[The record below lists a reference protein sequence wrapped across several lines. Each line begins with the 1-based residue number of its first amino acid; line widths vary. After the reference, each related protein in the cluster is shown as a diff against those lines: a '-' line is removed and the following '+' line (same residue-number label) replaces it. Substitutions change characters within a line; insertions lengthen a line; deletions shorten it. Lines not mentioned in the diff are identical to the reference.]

1 MIMKKACLSVII
13 FLLITVCF
21 ASSLIGRWS
30 GTIGGQFEVVVD
42 LKEEGE
48 GKLSGIISSQI
59 GDVPISGGKIAGD
72 SIVFKD
78 VSFNGL
84 AVSYIKGKIAG
95 DTMHVTVGFQGQ
107 DFKGKLTR
115 VKNKIVSNR
124 QP

>member
-21 ASSLIGRWS
+21 ASSLIGKWA

-42 LKEEGE
+42 LKDEGE

-59 GDVPISGGKIAGD
+59 GDVPISGGKMAGD
-72 SIVFKD
+72 SIEFKD

-95 DTMHVTVGFQGQ
+95 DTMHVTIGFQGQ
-107 DFKGKLTR
+107 DIKGKLTR
-115 VKNKIVSNR
+115 VK
-124 QP
+124 

>member
-1 MIMKKACLSVII
+1 MIMKKAFLSVIVV
-13 FLLITVCF
+13 LLITVSF
-21 ASSLIGRWS
+21 ASSLVGRWS
-30 GTIGGQFEVVVD
+30 GTIEDQFEVSLI

-59 GDVPISGGKIAGD
+59 GDVPITGGKITGD
-72 SIVFKD
+72 SITFKG

-84 AVSYIKGKIAG
+84 AVSYIKGKLAG

-115 VKNKIVSNR
+115 VKNKVVSDR

>member
-1 MIMKKACLSVII
+1 MIMKKAFLSVIVV
-13 FLLITVCF
+13 LLITVSF
-21 ASSLIGRWS
+21 ASSLVGRWS
-30 GTIGGQFEVVVD
+30 GTIEDQFEVSLI

-48 GKLSGIISSQI
+48 GKLTGIISSQI
-59 GDVPISGGKIAGD
+59 GEVAISGGKITGD
-72 SIVFKD
+72 SIMFKD

-115 VKNKIVSNR
+115 VKNKVVSNR

>member
-1 MIMKKACLSVII
+1 MIMKKAFLSVIV
-13 FLLITVCF
+13 FLLITVSF
-21 ASSLIGRWS
+21 ASSIVGRWS
-30 GTIGGQFEVVVD
+30 GTIEDQFEVSLI

-48 GKLSGIISSQI
+48 GKLTGIISSQI
-59 GDVPISGGKIAGD
+59 GEVSISGGKITGD
-72 SIVFKD
+72 SIMFKG

-115 VKNKIVSNR
+115 VKNKVVSER